1 MDELAS
7 RSRDKLLMFRLME
20 LKDVLGR
27 IGMTKQGKKQVLKD
41 RIMNLLAPPDP
52 QGFKSNGGAGKII
65 AVGREEVAKIID
77 DIFRKMK
84 GCDAD
89 DLVAKVHMPKS
100 VGSVDEDEYAET
112 GIIEAKTRCPCGSSM
127 DRDIMIQ
134 CDNNKCKVWQHL
146 TCVVIPEKIGEGVQ
160 AEVPTLFYCEACR
173 INRADPFCVTVSQPV
188 LPTKLTTS
196 FVSGEGSSPLQN
208 IEKTFIL
215 TRSDRELLQSP
226 GCDLQVWC
234 ILLNDMVMFRMHWP
248 QYSDLRVNG
257 VSVRVTDRPGPQ
269 LLGASGRDD
278 GPGITACCQE
288 GTNKISLSAYDARQF
303 CLGVR
308 IVRRQTVQKVLSLV
322 PAETEGE
329 TFDKGLARVQR
340 CIGGVDSLG
349 NVDDSDSGL
358 EVVAESITVNL
369 KCPMSGLRM
378 NVAGRFK
385 SCEHMGCFDL
395 QTFIELN
402 ERTRKWQCPIC
413 LKNYSLED
421 IVIDQYFSRIA
432 SAMKGYPEDVT
443 EIEVKPDGSWCPKH
457 EVEEKHQ
464 EKWHLQ
470 EGPVCSSSSVV
481 KNTDSQ
487 VQKDS
492 EVIVLSDSE
501 EEVENKLNIG
511 SSAASAFASSDN
523 PAQDGFH
530 RINSS
535 EDLPEEV
542 LISHNFISSVPFGS
556 STLSSVTCIA
566 NGPVELF
573 GLDAFKIDPPN
584 LSDNTQNMDTDA
596 PDSMAISQQISAR
609 STSLTRYNAALWE
622 QSNKSLVPR
631 IPYDASSPFSPQNYF
646 STDLN
651 DTYIENLSGIDSGEA
666 FLQSFLL
673 PEPAQTS
680 VQGDENGPTTAGCR
694 SKKWPLANTAFNS
707 TNGNRSESLD
717 QEIQTVMCSD
727 IGKFYRFKDCSMGNM
742 NCKATDE
749 TGDTSTIEEPEMRNA
764 PTVYELANDSK
775 LTTDEIESAPTIEEP
790 VTNATP
796 IEDTGEL
803 RIRVTN
809 SGWTGVAEPI
819 SKNFSV

>member
-278 GPGITACCQE
+278 GPG
-288 GTNKISLSAYDARQF
+288 
-303 CLGVR
+303 
-308 IVRRQTVQKVLSLV
+308 VLSLV

-470 EGPVCSSSSVV
+470 EGSFSISNGDAKMKFKLSNQVKQEGHISEARMPLKIGTKRNHDGHWELHGAKDSTKHSNAFNKNKKQELTKLPQCSSPTKINRNHEHTSINQETSENLYILVGDDSDSDSTSLGPVCSSSSVV

-680 VQGDENGPTTAGCR
+680 VQGDENGPTVASDTLQTNWI
-694 SKKWPLANTAFNS
+694 SLSLARREISGIYTHKTYI
-707 TNGNRSESLD
+707 TNRQQAAD
-717 QEIQTVMCSD
+717 Q
-727 IGKFYRFKDCSMGNM
+727 
-742 NCKATDE
+742 
-749 TGDTSTIEEPEMRNA
+749 RNG
-764 PTVYELANDSK
+764 L
-775 LTTDEIESAPTIEEP
+775 
-790 VTNATP
+790 
-796 IEDTGEL
+796 
-803 RIRVTN
+803 
-809 SGWTGVAEPI
+809 
-819 SKNFSV
+819 